1 MRRRSWKDLDR
12 PAAPAP
18 PGAPRAVAGTA
29 HAPGPGDLAQAAAL
43 APDSRLNSLLAER
56 RALEDRL
63 RNLTGLPGQQGSG
76 DPHRDARFHVPSFA
90 ERQAQI
96 RAWEAQRQARAGQA
110 ARDAQGRWGSRIGA
124 RPTSGQGADLPDPA
138 LPGPASGLGASGL
151 GTDFADRTA
160 ALRDRIA
167 GRSRRTRESLLDRP
181 RAATAQVDAIGRP
194 LRNIGDQLS
203 DQTRQLDEMDRKL
216 AAEGVSEAERDEI
229 RRAVKGD
236 EIKKVSGIIDRANT
250 ALSAPKKAVER
261 IDRAWAARERQIAGP
276 MDQVSSYAATRD
288 RRLSTDTGG
297 SGDLFE
303 RMQANRLSALR
314 RRQTAQMQDRR
325 DERRRERARERAAE
339 RRDADA

>member
-1 MRRRSWKDLDR
+1 M
-12 PAAPAP
+12 
-18 PGAPRAVAGTA
+18 
-29 HAPGPGDLAQAAAL
+29 
-43 APDSRLNSLLAER
+43 AER

-76 DPHRDARFHVPSFA
+76 DAHRDARFQVPSFA

-96 RAWEAQRQARAGQA
+96 RAWETQRQARAGQA
-110 ARDAQGRWGSRIGA
+110 ARDAQGRWGSGIGSA
-124 RPTSGQGADLPDPA
+124 PAGEHGPGLPDPA
-138 LPGPASGLGASGL
+138 LPGPASGLGATAL
-151 GTDFADRTA
+151 GAGFADRTA
-160 ALRDRIA
+160 GLRD
-167 GRSRRTRESLLDRP
+167 GVTDRSRRTRETLLRGP
-181 RAATAQVDAIGRP
+181 RAAAAQVDAIGRP
-194 LRNIGDQLS
+194 LRDIGGQVS
-203 DQTRQLDEMDRKL
+203 DQSRQLDEMDRKL

-236 EIKKVSGIIDRANT
+236 EIQKVSGIIDRANT
-250 ALSAPKKAVER
+250 ALAAPKKAVDR
-261 IDRAWAARERQIAGP
+261 VDRAWAARERQIAGP
-276 MDQVSSYAATRD
+276 MDQVSNYASTRD

-297 SGDLFE
+297 SGDLFD

>member
-12 PAAPAP
+12 PATPAP
-18 PGAPRAVAGTA
+18 PVGPRALAGTPQ
-29 HAPGPGDLAQAAAL
+29 APGSGDLAHAAAL

-76 DPHRDARFHVPSFA
+76 DPHRDARFQVPSFA

-96 RAWEAQRQARAGQA
+96 RAWEAQRQASTGQA
-110 ARDAQGRWGSRIGA
+110 ARDAQGRWGSRMGG
-124 RPTSGQGADLPDPA
+124 PPADGTGVGLPDPA
-138 LPGPASGLGASGL
+138 LPGPASGLGATGL
-151 GTDFADRTA
+151 GTGFADRTA
-160 ALRDRIA
+160 ALRDGIA
-167 GRSRRTRESLLDRP
+167 GRSRRTRESLLERP
-181 RAATAQVDAIGRP
+181 RAAAARVDAIGRP

-203 DQTRQLDEMDRKL
+203 DQSRQLDEMDRKL
-216 AAEGVSEAERDEI
+216 AAEGVSQAERDEI

-236 EIKKVSGIIDRANT
+236 EIDKVSGVIDRANA
-250 ALSAPKKAVER
+250 ALGAPKRAVDR
-261 IDRAWAARERQIAGP
+261 VDRAWKARERQITGP
-276 MDQVSSYAATRD
+276 MDQVSGYAATRD

-297 SGDLFE
+297 SGDLFD

-314 RRQTAQMQDRR
+314 RRQAAQMQDRR

-339 RRDADA
+339 RRDSDA